1 MTYRHDLS
9 TNASAL
15 TNQPSDTDR
24 QLESPWSRTA
34 GIEIEHTTARL
45 LLRNMTVPGYY
56 NFEASRFGFQIEL
69 GQIMQNVD
77 RNARELD
84 RFSRGQPA
92 RPRPFV
98 DVPADGCDR
107 RNCREFVEDFRS
119 AYVSSVNDVL
129 GSTECVDRFGT
140 KQAVRV
146 GYDADNDGSSQN
158 LSRKSVWAWHKIVLG
173 KDG

>member
-1 MTYRHDLS
+1 MSNRHDLS

-15 TNQPSDTDR
+15 NNQPSDTDR
-24 QLESPWSRTA
+24 QLESPWSRAA
-34 GIEIEHTTARL
+34 GIEIEDAVARL

-56 NFEASRFGFQIEL
+56 NFETSCFGLQIEL
-69 GQIMQNVD
+69 GQIMQDVD
-77 RNARELD
+77 RNTRELD
-84 RFSRGQPA
+84 RFSLGQPA

-119 AYVSSVNDVL
+119 AYVSSVDDVL

-140 KQAVRV
+140 KQAMRIRN
-146 GYDADNDGSSQN
+146 DADDDGSSQFSISDF
-158 LSRKSVWAWHKIVLG
+158 LLAIISLFISA
-173 KDG
+173 